1 MYLGM
6 IMGPSLKY
14 NILDAKSLLETDYL
28 VSIWAQVFNWIAIQ
42 FVFTT
47 YFRLFHF
54 RYSLD

>member
-6 IMGPSLKY
+6 IMGPALKY

-47 YFRLFHF
+47 
-54 RYSLD
+54 